1 MNDLG
6 DRLSPQRLQAVV
18 DLWRAAGRRTEIPV
32 EGRSMYPLLRSGWRL
47 QLDHAQ
53 AEHPFGAIIVFIQGR
68 TLVAHRVV
76 GRRRSGSYLTKGDA
90 LLHCDRRPVRP
101 DRILGR
107 VVAVRSEERSVSL
120 LVRRQR
126 LLGRMVALVSRS
138 MAILQQAT
146 APLRRMTGAGGRLP
160 GSIPGPTRILGA
172 GNRAVMGV
180 AGRFLSWDQ
189 SPAERSEDA
198 GKTERDA

>member
-1 MNDLG
+1 MIDG
-6 DRLSPQRLQAVV
+6 EDRLSPQRLQAIV

-53 AEHPFGAIIVFIQGR
+53 AEHPLGAIIVFIQVR

-76 GRRRSGSYLTKGDA
+76 GRRRSGAYLTKGDA

-101 DRILGR
+101 DKILGR
-107 VVAVRSEERSVSL
+107 VVAVRSQDRSVSL
-120 LVRRQR
+120 LVWRQR
-126 LLGRMVALVSRS
+126 LLGRAVAMISRT
-138 MAILQQAT
+138 MALLLQAT
-146 APLRRMTGAGGRLP
+146 APLRRMTGAGGWLP
-160 GSIPGPTRILGA
+160 GRIPGPTRILAACNRLLMGA
-172 GNRAVMGV
+172 
-180 AGRFLSWDQ
+180 AGRFLGWGQ
-189 SPAERSEDA
+189 SPVDRSATA